1 MNAISVICSINYF
14 KNFLC
19 VMRHTFEKSVYVSV
33 LTCLA
38 LVLFGCKN
46 CNAAK
51 NAVFNPQNEDK
62 VFRIGG
68 VVQEMPLW
76 AKEELAAFAA
86 MEECY
91 QDFIRRYVLPDG
103 ATVVTANC
111 NHGNIDDILEGIFQW
126 DKFVLLAGSDDLRNK
141 FIRIWKY
148 HWRYGCEKDFFR
160 DGFYW
165 KGYDAEHAGELLPML
180 WACLELS
187 PNDKELI
194 DTNISIV
201 KVLMSE
207 KWFHPTHHLF
217 RYSIIATFPTDNPA
231 QRERFEKWRGECGI
245 NTVYC
250 SGPWLAWL
258 TTGREQYRQWVL
270 NYASAWNRLAKSNN
284 GVFPYHV
291 DTESL
296 KLGPYGDGRW
306 WKGTSGGTEHFDYAA
321 SPGLSTSIRGFR
333 NLPVAAVFADKG
345 NLQHSEG
352 LLSTTKAIYF
362 ASATTNG
369 LSTSTCENDNGNLKR
384 GRWSHDDPVLLDKAY
399 VLTWEAS
406 LAHIM
411 ANYPKEKT
419 SWLERELIDWF
430 NFTYNRIGDL
440 KLFEEAMKRAQ
451 HRARRSMEKAA
462 ALKNPLKGD
471 DLSEVTLNKPWDLD
485 YIDGAQWA
493 GQNGRNGGPSPGSIG
508 YFDVGGRRGLPP
520 GIAAVVKH
528 IASDEMEVILY
539 NSNQYPARIA
549 ISGGYYGQH
558 LITTITEKN
567 KSFMVNSPIATLE
580 LPQNGCSELS
590 IRLKRYEFTPTLT
603 PVERCG
609 K

>member
-1 MNAISVICSINYF
+1 
-14 KNFLC
+14 
-19 VMRHTFEKSVYVSV
+19 
-33 LTCLA
+33 
-38 LVLFGCKN
+38 
-46 CNAAK
+46 
-51 NAVFNPQNEDK
+51 
-62 VFRIGG
+62 
-68 VVQEMPLW
+68 
-76 AKEELAAFAA
+76 
-86 MEECY
+86 
-91 QDFIRRYVLPDG
+91 
-103 ATVVTANC
+103 
-111 NHGNIDDILEGIFQW
+111 
-126 DKFVLLAGSDDLRNK
+126 
-141 FIRIWKY
+141 
-148 HWRYGCEKDFFR
+148 
-160 DGFYW
+160 
-165 KGYDAEHAGELLPML
+165 
-180 WACLELS
+180 
-187 PNDKELI
+187 
-194 DTNISIV
+194 
-201 KVLMSE
+201 
-207 KWFHPTHHLF
+207 
-217 RYSIIATFPTDNPA
+217 
-231 QRERFEKWRGECGI
+231 
-245 NTVYC
+245 
-250 SGPWLAWL
+250 
-258 TTGREQYRQWVL
+258 
-270 NYASAWNRLAKSNN
+270 
-284 GVFPYHV
+284 
-291 DTESL
+291 
-296 KLGPYGDGRW
+296 
-306 WKGTSGGTEHFDYAA
+306 
-321 SPGLSTSIRGFR
+321 
-333 NLPVAAVFADKG
+333 VAAVFADKG

-362 ASATTNG
+362 SSATTNG
-369 LSTSTCENDNGNLKR
+369 LSTSTCDNDNGNLKR

-406 LAHIM
+406 LAQIM

-440 KLFEEAMKRAQ
+440 KLFEEAMTRAQ

-567 KSFMVNSPIATLE
+567 QSFMINSPIATLE

-603 PVERCG
+603 PVVRCG